1 MLDKGVFVLSK
12 SKAVEQYNIVRGLCD
27 CVSYSF
33 KTNPDVGRV
42 LEECTDCS
50 FCVHSVEA
58 LEMINDKSRVWFFA
72 QAWDEREIGGL
83 LRDGVLSFVVDNV
96 EDLNVFVDYIGEK
109 KVKANL
115 MLRMR
120 LKENTVHTGKYF
132 VFGMYSREINKRI
145 AELRGNK
152 YVGVLG
158 VHFHRKTQ
166 NVSEWSIV
174 DELSDALDAKT
185 FEMIDV
191 LDIGGGLPVR
201 YKNYSDLNIDGIF
214 EKIKGLSKW
223 LSGYGVKLMME
234 PGRFVCGPAVRLV
247 SRVKKV
253 YDNNVIVNCSVYNSA
268 MDTIAANIKL
278 LVEGELED
286 GRAYTVKGCTP
297 CSTDIFRYRVFLD
310 SPKEGD
316 EIVFVNAGAYTY
328 CTDFCCLSKLDVK
341 VVCEGC

>member
-42 LEECTDCS
+42 LEECTDCC
-50 FCVHSVEA
+50 FCVHSVGA
-58 LEMINDKSRVWFFA
+58 LKMIKDKSRVWFFA
-72 QAWDEREIGGL
+72 QAWDAREIEGL
-83 LRDGVLSFVVDNV
+83 VSDGVLSFVVDNV
-96 EDLNVFVDYIGEK
+96 EDLNVLVDYIGK
-109 KVKANL
+109 KGVWVNL

-145 AELRGNK
+145 AELRKNK
-152 YVGVLG
+152 NIGLLG

-166 NVSEWSIV
+166 NVSEWSII
-174 DELSDALDAKT
+174 DELSDALDSKT

-201 YKNYSDLNIDGIF
+201 YRNYSDLNIEGIF
-214 EKIKGLSKW
+214 EKIKGLRKW

-234 PGRFVCGPAVRLV
+234 PGRFVCAPAVRLAM
-247 SRVKKV
+247 RVKKV

-268 MDTIAANIKL
+268 MDTIVANIKL
-278 LVEGELED
+278 MIEGELEE
-286 GRAYTVKGCTP
+286 GHAYTVKGCTP

-310 SPKEGD
+310 CPKEGD

-328 CTDFCCLSKLDVK
+328 CTDFCSLSKLDVK
-341 VVCEGC
+341 VVD